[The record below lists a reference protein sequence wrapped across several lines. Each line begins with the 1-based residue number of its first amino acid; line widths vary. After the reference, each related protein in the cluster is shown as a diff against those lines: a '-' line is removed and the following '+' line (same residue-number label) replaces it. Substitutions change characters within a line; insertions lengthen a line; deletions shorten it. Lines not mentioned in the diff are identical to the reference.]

1 MSTALPSL
9 SMAAPSG
16 ASYSPMTIASRHL
29 ELSLLPGR
37 FAISR
42 LASNAPLPSWATQG
56 AFYSVTRT
64 SDELSIVAEESSVP
78 AGTQSE
84 AGWRILRV
92 QGPFVL
98 SEVGVLASLAGPLAA
113 ARVSMFVVSTFDTDY
128 LLVTQEQLASA
139 IAELCRA
146 GHSIHR
152 SNQE

>member
-1 MSTALPSL
+1 
-9 SMAAPSG
+9 
-16 ASYSPMTIASRHL
+16 MTITSRHL

-42 LASNAPLPSWATQG
+42 LASKAPLPDWVTQG

-78 AGTQSE
+78 AGAQSE
-84 AGWRILRV
+84 NGWRILKV

-98 SEVGVLASLAGPLAA
+98 SEVGVLASLAAPLAA
-113 ARVSMFVVSTFDTDY
+113 ARVGMFVVSTFDTDY

-139 IAELCRA
+139 ITALDRA

-152 SNQE
+152 SDQA

>member
-1 MSTALPSL
+1 
-9 SMAAPSG
+9 
-16 ASYSPMTIASRHL
+16 MTIASRRL
-29 ELSLLPGR
+29 ELSLLPER

-42 LASNAPLPSWATQG
+42 LAPDSLLPSWATQG
-56 AFYSVTRT
+56 VFYSFTRT

-78 AGTQSE
+78 AGTSSE
-84 AGWRILRV
+84 TGWRVLKV

-98 SEVGVLASLAGPLAA
+98 SEVGVLASLTAPLAA
-113 ARVSMFVVSTFDTDY
+113 SQVSLFVVSTFDTDY

-139 IAELCRA
+139 IVALDRA

>member
-1 MSTALPSL
+1 
-9 SMAAPSG
+9 
-16 ASYSPMTIASRHL
+16 MTIASRHL

-64 SDELSIVAEESSVP
+64 YDELSIVAEESSVP
-78 AGTQSE
+78 TGTQSE
-84 AGWRILRV
+84 SCWRILKV

-98 SEVGVLASLAGPLAA
+98 SEVGVLASLVAPLAA
-113 ARVSMFVVSTFDTDY
+113 ARVSTFVVSTFDTDY

-139 IAELCRA
+139 MAELGRA

>member
-1 MSTALPSL
+1 
-9 SMAAPSG
+9 
-16 ASYSPMTIASRHL
+16 MTIASRHL
-29 ELSLLPGR
+29 ELSILPER

-42 LASNAPLPSWATQG
+42 LASNAPLPDWATQG

-64 SDELSIVAEESSVP
+64 SDELSIVAKESSVP
-78 AGTQSE
+78 AGTLSE
-84 AGWRILRV
+84 NGWRILKV

-98 SEVGVLASLAGPLAA
+98 SEVGVLASLAAPLAA

-139 IAELCRA
+139 ITALGRA

-152 SNQE
+152 SNQA

>member
-1 MSTALPSL
+1 
-9 SMAAPSG
+9 
-16 ASYSPMTIASRHL
+16 MTIASRHL

-37 FAISR
+37 FAILR
-42 LASNAPLPSWATQG
+42 LASKAPLPNWVTQG

-84 AGWRILRV
+84 SGWRILKV

-98 SEVGVLASLAGPLAA
+98 SEVGVLASLAAPLAA
-113 ARVSMFVVSTFDTDY
+113 AQVSMFVVSTFDTDY

-139 IAELCRA
+139 ITALDRA
-146 GHSIHR
+146 GHSIRR
-152 SNQE
+152 SDQA